1 MYDKTKVVN
10 LHQHTTYSV
19 LDGLATVSEIV
30 DLAVER
36 GQVAAAITDHGVID
50 GIIPFYQECKAK
62 GIKPILGEEFYV
74 TPEGRSMFDKDKD
87 LDRARHHLIVLAKN
101 NTGYKNL
108 CKLSSLATIDGFYYK
123 PRIDLETLFKHKEGL
138 IVTSGCYA
146 SQLSAYLKE
155 EDYQKAAAY
164 CKKMQAEFGDDFYIE
179 EVWLRSSGKVNPRDE
194 IEGKKSIVERQD
206 IVNKRATAL
215 SKKLG
220 IKRVLT
226 LDAHYARKEDQEAHE
241 VLVTIGTGDYLDN
254 PSRLSFIDF
263 WEDIASPDEMIIHAN
278 EINDPELLLSQAEI
292 VDKVNLD
299 LDFIG
304 KHHFPAFPTEDG
316 LSEKDYLRRLVMRG
330 VIRRNYYNYN
340 ETHTLPK
347 EIIDRLSMELKIIDE
362 MGYNGYHLI
371 VQDYVMWAKTHG
383 VIVGPGRGSA
393 AASVVCY
400 LLGITEVDPMQYD
413 DLMMF
418 QRYLNPKRISMPDID
433 VDFSDRQVVEDYF
446 KNKWGQENTAAIATT
461 LYMRSKNA
469 FKDVARV
476 MNYPYAESN
485 RIADILPDIVIGRKE
500 KQLKKILESD
510 EDLQREIV
518 NDPRLKKIFNLA
530 ERLEGTIRGH
540 GVHACGVVVAPTSL
554 ENFMGLSVAKGKEG
568 RIVTQADPADI
579 ESIYGLLKMD
589 LLGLSN
595 LTILQEAI
603 EKIKRDKGI
612 DLDVAKIPL
621 DDEATY
627 KTFSNGN
634 SYFTFQYNTGYVRS
648 ICKDYK
654 PKNIRDLAWITA
666 VCRPGPM
673 SFIPEMI
680 KIHNGEKK
688 VSYICEAA
696 RKIFDPI
703 GGYPVFQ
710 ESVMKFCMDACGYD
724 ESEADAIR
732 KAMAKSKPAE
742 LAKHKERFIQGYLK
756 HTNPHQKREIESFW
770 KDLEGFSRYA
780 FNFPHALCY
789 AHIGYWTCYFLT
801 HYPEYYLSAYMN
813 SKADDKKVLAEVMT
827 YCKKVGIKIKAPDVN
842 YSTRNFQPDDTHK
855 TIYYGLSMIKGIGVS
870 AEEIIK
876 NRKENG
882 LYKSIEDLIDR
893 IPRKTLN
900 SGKLKALIYGGGLD
914 SIVKGKRGILHHN
927 IDKIVGYRND
937 VLKITEKRQKAQA
950 KVNENQLSLFDELFL
965 TEDELLNKR
974 QLKQKQGM
982 ILPSLVLDEI
992 PYSKDPAERERQRKS
1007 LSTHLLFQEK
1017 AYLGD
1022 YVTRNPLELYG
1033 RNEQWCNQID
1043 IQIEEQKDLE
1053 KSQRQK
1059 VTVTGL
1065 TAVVQAV
1072 KIVRTKSNNEPMAI
1086 LKLDAY
1092 ESEVKVV
1099 IFPTTYKTVKGKLAE
1114 GQIILI
1120 SGNYMEG
1127 DRESGYQISANSV
1140 RIIRDA
1146 NENLS

>member
-1 MYDKTKVVN
+1 MYDKTKVIN

-19 LDGLATVSEIV
+19 LDGLATLSEIV

-36 GQVAAAITDHGVID
+36 GQIAAAITDHGVID

-74 TPEGRSMFDKDKD
+74 TPEGRKMSDRDKV
-87 LDRARHHLIVLAKN
+87 LDAARHHLIVLAKN
-101 NTGYKNL
+101 NIGYKNL

-123 PRIDLETLFKHKEGL
+123 PRIDLETLFKYKEGL
-138 IVTSGCYA
+138 IITSGCYA
-146 SQLSAYLKE
+146 SQLSTYLKNDE
-155 EDYQKAAAY
+155 FEKAEAY
-164 CKKMQAEFGDDFYIE
+164 CKRMYDEFGDDFYIE
-179 EVWLRSSGKVNPRDE
+179 EVWLRPTGKINPRDE
-194 IEGKKSIVERQD
+194 LEKRPSIVERQAL
-206 IVNKRATAL
+206 VNQKATAL

-226 LDAHYARKEDQEAHE
+226 LDAHYTKKEDQEAHE
-241 VLVTIGTGDYLDN
+241 VLVTIGTGDSLDN
-254 PSRLSFIDF
+254 PKRLSFVDF
-263 WEDIASPDEMIIHAN
+263 WEDIASQDEMIEYA
-278 EINDPELLLSQAEI
+278 EKINDPELLLTQAEI
-292 VDKVNLD
+292 IDKVNLD

-340 ETHTLPK
+340 ETHVLPK
-347 EIIDRLSMELKIIDE
+347 EITDRLSMELKIIDD

-418 QRYLNPKRISMPDID
+418 QRYLNPKRVSMPDID
-433 VDFSDRQVVEDYF
+433 VDFSDRQAVEDYF
-446 KNKWGQENTAAIATT
+446 KEKWGQENTAAIATT

-476 MNYPYAESN
+476 MNYPYMESN
-485 RIADILPDIVIGRKE
+485 RIADLLPDIVIGRKE
-500 KQLKKILESD
+500 KQLKKLLETS
-510 EDLQREIV
+510 EELQEAITK
-518 NDPRLKKIFNLA
+518 DPRLEKIFQLA

-579 ESIYGLLKMD
+579 ESVYGLLKMD

-612 DLDVAKIPL
+612 ELDVAKIPL
-621 DDEATY
+621 DDKATY
-627 KTFSNGN
+627 ETFSKGN

-648 ICKDYK
+648 ICRDYK

-696 RKIFDPI
+696 ERIFDPI

-710 ESVMKFCMDACGYD
+710 ESVMKFCMDACGFD

-742 LAKHKERFIQGYLK
+742 LIKHKEHFIQGYLK
-756 HTNPHQKREIESFW
+756 HTNPHQKQEIEEFW
-770 KDLEGFSRYA
+770 KSLEGFSRYA

-801 HYPEYYLSAYMN
+801 HYPEYYLAAYMN
-813 SKADDKKVLAEVMT
+813 AKADDKKVLAEVMN
-827 YCKKVGIKIKAPDVN
+827 YCKKIGINIKAPDIN
-842 YSTRNFQPDDTHK
+842 FSTRNFQPNEKEH
-855 TIYYGLSMIKGIGVS
+855 TIYYGLSTIKGIGAS
-870 AEEIIK
+870 ADEIIA
-876 NRKENG
+876 NRRENG
-882 LYKSIEDLIDR
+882 KFKSIGDFIDR
-893 IPRKTLN
+893 ISRRALN
-900 SGKLKALIYGGGLD
+900 AGKLKALVYAGGLD
-914 SIVKGKRGILHHN
+914 SLVEGDRATLHYN
-927 IDKIVGYRND
+927 IEKICDYRND
-937 VLKITEKRQKAQA
+937 VFKASKKRQEA
-950 KVNENQLSLFDELFL
+950 KSKVSKNQISLFDELFL
-965 TEDELLNKR
+965 TEEELLTKR
-974 QLKQKQGM
+974 QLKQKYSM
-982 ILPSLVLDEI
+982 IIPGLELDEV
-992 PYSKDPAERERQRKS
+992 PYSEDKYEKYQQRMDNS
-1007 LSTHLLFQEK
+1007 VALLFKEK
-1017 AYLGD
+1017 EYLGD
-1022 YVTRNPLELYG
+1022 FVTKSPLELYKS
-1033 RNEQWCNQID
+1033 NTQWLEQLEQE
-1043 IQIEEQKDLE
+1043 IEKQKDLPKQE
-1053 KSQRQK
+1053 QIIE
-1059 VTVTGL
+1059 VTDVVAFIQSARTVKTKNTGE
-1065 TAVVQAV
+1065 T
-1072 KIVRTKSNNEPMAI
+1072 MAI
-1086 LKLDAY
+1086 AKLVTQETEIEAVIFPRAY
-1092 ESEVKVV
+1092 ES
-1099 IFPTTYKTVKGKLAE
+1099 IHHKLKE
-1114 GQIILI
+1114 GQIVQI
-1120 SGNYMEG
+1120 SGKYLKG
-1127 DRESGYQISANSV
+1127 DKESGVNISIKTL
-1140 RIIRDA
+1140 RIIRDQT
-1146 NENLS
+1146 EDVS